1 MFNYILLM
9 AYTDPSTQSL
19 TNSRKSKWGMDHH
32 LTAESLYHRGSIFF
46 VKKEW
51 EQSLSCLELAL
62 FTFKKI
68 GINSALKANALYMIG
83 CAQEKLDRRVKA
95 LVSLNEALVLHRERK
110 GPNHIDVARTLRRI
124 GVLYQSKEDYS
135 NSQSSLNQSLRISV
149 DCLGS
154 NHKEVLQVYEYLA
167 ETLCRDL
174 QYSEGLS
181 HIMKAIT
188 IHEGHHG
195 KSLDLARCYGLH
207 GTILD
212 QAGKTLDEVIDC
224 YNKSKDLY
232 VSLLQD
238 KHCNAETHE
247 DYMTFA
253 SIVFKLA
260 MAQERSGKDSLA
272 TKNYACKFV
281 KTHIRIIYNSSVAK
295 SNFFSHA
302 SFS

>member
-1 MFNYILLM
+1 
-9 AYTDPSTQSL
+9 
-19 TNSRKSKWGMDHH
+19 
-32 LTAESLYHRGSIFF
+32 
-46 VKKEW
+46 
-51 EQSLSCLELAL
+51 
-62 FTFKKI
+62 
-68 GINSALKANALYMIG
+68 
-83 CAQEKLDRRVKA
+83 
-95 LVSLNEALVLHRERK
+95 
-110 GPNHIDVARTLRRI
+110 
-124 GVLYQSKEDYS
+124 
-135 NSQSSLNQSLRISV
+135 
-149 DCLGS
+149 
-154 NHKEVLQVYEYLA
+154 
-167 ETLCRDL
+167 
-174 QYSEGLS
+174 
-181 HIMKAIT
+181 MKAIT